1 MPENSI
7 PYQYSQFLLELPISY
22 NGTFGVLV
30 NHTKMIQILVK
41 SNLSLADT
49 NKCLKILSGA
59 YTGLETHTDTDTA
72 Y

>member
-30 NHTKMIQILVK
+30 NHTKMIRIPVK
-41 SNLSLADT
+41 SNLSLTDT
-49 NKCLKILSGA
+49 NKCLKIISGSDM
-59 YTGLETHTDTDTA
+59 GLETHTYTDTA